1 VARVKP
7 APFDYVRPASV
18 ADAASRLHEA
28 QGEAKIL
35 AGGQSLIPLLNFRL
49 ASPQVLVDINGI
61 GDLAYIRPSGG
72 VLAVGS
78 MTRLRAL
85 ERDEWV
91 QQQIP
96 ILADGLPWVGHVQ
109 IRNRGT
115 VGGSLAHADP
125 AAELP
130 ALALLL
136 DGSVTL
142 VGPSGDRVVAVDELL
157 LGFLTTSIDE
167 DELISE
173 IRFSVPGP
181 SATWGFREFAPRH
194 GDFAFAGAA
203 VLVTPD
209 DQGRTREARVVVFG
223 GPDRALRATGTE
235 QALLGAELTEG
246 LADQVAAIAAAETLA
261 DDPRPDAPY
270 RRRLTQAMVGRALH
284 DAIKTRTVT

>member
-1 VARVKP
+1 MKP
-7 APFDYVRPASV
+7 APFDYVRPTSV
-18 ADAASRLHEA
+18 AAAASHLHEA

-49 ASPQVLVDINGI
+49 ASPRVLVDLNGVA
-61 GDLAYIRPSGG
+61 DLAYIRQSEA

-78 MTRLRAL
+78 MTRVRAL
-85 ERDEWV
+85 ERDESV
-91 QQQIP
+91 KQQIP
-96 ILADGLPWVGHVQ
+96 IVTHALSWVGHVQ

-142 VGPSGDRVVAVDELL
+142 VGPSGDRTLTVDELL

-167 DELISE
+167 DELITE
-173 IRFSVPGP
+173 VQFRVPKR

-209 DQGRTREARVVVFG
+209 DQGRTSEARVVVFG
-223 GPDRALRATGTE
+223 GPDRALRAAGTE
-235 QALLGAELTEG
+235 QALVGAELTEG
-246 LADQVAAIAAAETLA
+246 LIDHVAAIAAAETLA
-261 DDPRPDAPY
+261 DDPRPDARY
-270 RRRLTQAMVGRALH
+270 RRRLTQAMVARALQ
-284 DAIKTRTVT
+284 DAIEPRTLS